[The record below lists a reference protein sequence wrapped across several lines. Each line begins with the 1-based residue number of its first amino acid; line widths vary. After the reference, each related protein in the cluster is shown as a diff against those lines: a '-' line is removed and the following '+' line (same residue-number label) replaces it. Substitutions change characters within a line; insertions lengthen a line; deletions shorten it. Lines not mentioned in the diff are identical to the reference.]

1 MLGSLSTGDDLGP
14 LGDLGAFPPV
24 GRPSGG
30 ARPGS
35 PASIVRRGAATAI
48 DLTVAVAVILL
59 PLVALDRALGALAVP
74 DATAGPLWRGAGA
87 VWVLAFL
94 LTYSPLAVSRWGA
107 TPGKR
112 ALGLE
117 VVTLKDGARLGYG
130 AAVVRHL
137 ANLVVTGIPVLC
149 VANASSIVLSPHGSG
164 LHDKAVG
171 STVIHRR
178 NR

>member
-1 MLGSLSTGDDLGP
+1 MFGSLSAGN
-14 LGDLGAFPPV
+14 DLGAFPPA
-24 GRPSGG
+24 GRPSQG

-35 PASIVRRGAATAI
+35 PASIVRRGAATAV
-48 DLTVAVAVILL
+48 DLAIAIAVILG
-59 PLVALDRALGALAVP
+59 PLVALDRILGALAVP
-74 DATAGPLWRGAGA
+74 DADAGPLWRATAA

-94 LTYSPLAVSRWGA
+94 LLYSPLAVSRWGA

-112 ALGLE
+112 TLGLE
-117 VVTLKDGARLGYG
+117 VVTLKDGERLGYG
-130 AAVVRHL
+130 AAVVRHA

-149 VANASSIVLSPHGSG
+149 IANASSIALSPNGSG

-178 NR
+178 